1 MTNLPGHMG
10 GVSINVDWYGENE
23 LDLLLKARKRGLYQI
38 GPVEI
43 SSSDPFNL
51 FRRSMKFGDPQS
63 VTVFPR
69 TVELS
74 GLAIPSAELYGDSL
88 SRKKT
93 YRVTPHAN
101 SVRDFVNGDSLS
113 RIHWNSTARM
123 GKLMS
128 KEFDIGR
135 SSEVW
140 IVADFDAEVQAGQ
153 LENSIDEY
161 VSSIAASYAKRY
173 ISADLPVGVVA
184 YGDNKYVLYA
194 DYGKVQLDRIME
206 YFAIVKSN
214 GSIPLENVISDFERM
229 WTYSTTVIIISSSAS
244 SSWVYAAFELMK
256 KGVDVKVV
264 QLDSLSF
271 GARFTTLGNN
281 QLLHDLGVPTVM
293 FASHDDLDRIL
304 IPEYHSQTVSLV
316 DK

>member
-1 MTNLPGHMG
+1 
-10 GVSINVDWYGENE
+10 
-23 LDLLLKARKRGLYQI
+23 
-38 GPVEI
+38 
-43 SSSDPFNL
+43 
-51 FRRSMKFGDPQS
+51 
-63 VTVFPR
+63 
-69 TVELS
+69 
-74 GLAIPSAELYGDSL
+74 
-88 SRKKT
+88 
-93 YRVTPHAN
+93 
-101 SVRDFVNGDSLS
+101 
-113 RIHWNSTARM
+113 
-123 GKLMS
+123 
-128 KEFDIGR
+128 
-135 SSEVW
+135 
-140 IVADFDAEVQAGQ
+140 
-153 LENSIDEY
+153 
-161 VSSIAASYAKRY
+161 
-173 ISADLPVGVVA
+173 
-184 YGDNKYVLYA
+184 
-194 DYGKVQLDRIME
+194 ME